1 MWEVE
6 PGRADGVREGA
17 HCSTRTHPP
26 SPPQNPWVSCVSSW
40 MHLGFFGQYSIS
52 EEHCKGGKSN
62 RRASEYRARRYFDV
76 AAHVCAHVIPAPH
89 PHANIEAWTRVC
101 PRQPTTPLPCS
112 MWSGSS
118 FPEAG
123 GRRSIGRDGTSIHV
137 MGGRAKERG
146 RAYLGVRRSW
156 SVFGAFLGSP
166 VGSPVIFLP
175 VVFTKSPLRVPT
187 SV

>member
-1 MWEVE
+1 MQTSRR
-6 PGRADGVREGA
+6 GRGYVLGNQPPLLLARCGVGVF
-17 HCSTRTHPP
+17 SG
-26 SPPQNPWVSCVSSW
+26 S
-40 MHLGFFGQYSIS
+40 G
-52 EEHCKGGKSN
+52 
-62 RRASEYRARRYFDV
+62 RASEYRARRYFDV

-166 VGSPVIFLP
+166 VGSPVVFLGSP
-175 VVFTKSPLRVPT
+175 VGRLSYGISNKNDWTVGSTWV
-187 SV
+187 